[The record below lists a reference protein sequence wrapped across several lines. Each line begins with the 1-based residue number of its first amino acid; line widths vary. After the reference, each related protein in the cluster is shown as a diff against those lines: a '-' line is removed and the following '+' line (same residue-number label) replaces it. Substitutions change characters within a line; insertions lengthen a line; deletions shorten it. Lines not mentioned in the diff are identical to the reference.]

1 MKQGLCKKPIRGLGN
16 ENRSLYEDSFDFN
29 RFRLWAILLK
39 PVFISENVAAS
50 TGIIDVNIKQID
62 GKRAS
67 SVLDVNIE
75 KVNGRTYFGTSIPV
89 SIGK

>member
-1 MKQGLCKKPIRGLGN
+1 MKTDLYTKIVLTLIALG
-16 ENRSLYEDSFDFN
+16 
-29 RFRLWAILLK
+29 LWAILLK
-39 PVFISENVAAS
+39 PVFISENVTAS
-50 TGIIDVNIKQID
+50 TGIIDVNIKQVD

>member
-1 MKQGLCKKPIRGLGN
+1 MKTDLYTKIVLTLIALG
-16 ENRSLYEDSFDFN
+16 
-29 RFRLWAILLK
+29 LWAVLLK

-50 TGIIDVNIKQID
+50 TGIIDVNIKQVD

-67 SVLDVNIE
+67 SVLDVNID
-75 KVNGRTYFGTSIPV
+75 KVNGRTYFGTSIQV

>member
-1 MKQGLCKKPIRGLGN
+1 MKPDLYMKIVLTLIALG
-16 ENRSLYEDSFDFN
+16 
-29 RFRLWAILLK
+29 LWAILLK
-39 PVFISENVAAS
+39 PVFVSENVVAS

-75 KVNGRTYFGTSIPV
+75 KINGRTYFGSSVPV
-89 SIGK
+89 SIRK